1 MNGAGDNAGS
11 DSEPEREPLLPQHAA
26 RNAVAEP
33 RSQTHVLLKD
43 KLMLRMRKAP
53 LFGVTWLAALRVQYG
68 ENLLLLLFASQ
79 HILKGI
85 VQQLQASSIMWIFR
99 DYHVSGPRM
108 QVYTSISNSAWA
120 LKPII
125 GILSDLVP
133 IRGLHK
139 APYVIMTSIIGVI
152 CTAIVGS
159 STKDSLS
166 VFAIV
171 LCLLG
176 MSLQAS
182 TCDLLTGAKYSE
194 HLAKKP
200 AFGPDLLTYVW
211 GGISMGNIV
220 AISMVGMLI
229 QNFGPRA
236 VFLACVAPAS
246 AVLYPTMMNFFE
258 ERPATAAEKA
268 RMWRNFAEQK
278 EVIGL
283 GILMTACTVVI
294 TIVGAVSK
302 SHLVQFVTAIGVL
315 VILLPSFHFVLRPE
329 IAKVNTFFVLQAAMG
344 IGINGASF
352 YFYTDKPEQYPD
364 GPHFSAW
371 FFTTTLGLVSAFM
384 SLLGLA
390 TYNRYMKDWTYQN
403 LILICN
409 VMVTLLSLLDVVMYL
424 RLNLV
429 LGIPDVAFVL
439 GSATATIVIR
449 QWQWMPGIVILSQL
463 CPKGME
469 ATMFALLAG
478 CANIGNTISD
488 YIGAFVLEIL
498 GVHPTGAVNESAQF
512 QNLWKASCIATM
524 LPAVTIVLI
533 PMLIPRAKQTDS
545 LLLSNPGSAIAGS
558 PMSRWLAQN
567 AGSQANSA
575 SETFNGVGAQDP

>member
-1 MNGAGDNAGS
+1 
-11 DSEPEREPLLPQHAA
+11 
-26 RNAVAEP
+26 
-33 RSQTHVLLKD
+33 
-43 KLMLRMRKAP
+43 
-53 LFGVTWLAALRVQYG
+53 
-68 ENLLLLLFASQ
+68 
-79 HILKGI
+79 
-85 VQQLQASSIMWIFR
+85 
-99 DYHVSGPRM
+99 
-108 QVYTSISNSAWA
+108 
-120 LKPII
+120 
-125 GILSDLVP
+125 
-133 IRGLHK
+133 
-139 APYVIMTSIIGVI
+139 
-152 CTAIVGS
+152 
-159 STKDSLS
+159 
-166 VFAIV
+166 
-171 LCLLG
+171 
-176 MSLQAS
+176 
-182 TCDLLTGAKYSE
+182 
-194 HLAKKP
+194 
-200 AFGPDLLTYVW
+200 
-211 GGISMGNIV
+211 
-220 AISMVGMLI
+220 
-229 QNFGPRA
+229 
-236 VFLACVAPAS
+236 
-246 AVLYPTMMNFFE
+246 
-258 ERPATAAEKA
+258 
-268 RMWRNFAEQK
+268 
-278 EVIGL
+278 
-283 GILMTACTVVI
+283 
-294 TIVGAVSK
+294 
-302 SHLVQFVTAIGVL
+302 
-315 VILLPSFHFVLRPE
+315 
-329 IAKVNTFFVLQAAMG
+329 
-344 IGINGASF
+344 
-352 YFYTDKPEQYPD
+352 
-364 GPHFSAW
+364 
-371 FFTTTLGLVSAFM
+371 M

-524 LPAVTIVLI
+524 LPTVTIVLI